1 MVGFLQNVL
10 FIEQAAE
17 KGDEEKATQEAAK
30 KVNLLVAEGHETYEY
45 TDLLDRISK
54 LLHDKNPQLAESNK
68 FKSSEDPHVVKLGT
82 TKTAW

>member
-1 MVGFLQNVL
+1 M
-10 FIEQAAE
+10 
-17 KGDEEKATQEAAK
+17 
-30 KVNLLVAEGHETYEY
+30 VAEGHETYEY